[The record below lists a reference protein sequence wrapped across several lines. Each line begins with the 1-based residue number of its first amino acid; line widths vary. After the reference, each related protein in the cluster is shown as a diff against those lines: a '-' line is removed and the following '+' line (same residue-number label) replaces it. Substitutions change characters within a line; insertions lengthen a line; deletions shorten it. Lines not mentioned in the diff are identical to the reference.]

1 MKQLTLFEE
10 SYLLEALPIKHW
22 DSKTGVVEHLPL
34 RYSIDRRG
42 KVYDKK
48 FLRYR
53 KTAIQI
59 TGYKQITIQYEK
71 GKKKN
76 YLHHR
81 LVACTFLENNN
92 KLKYTQVDHIDENK
106 YNNHVLNL
114 RWVTPSENSKKKQC
128 TKQLE
133 MF

>member
-10 SYLLEALPIKHW
+10 SYLLEVLPIKHW

-53 KTAIQI
+53 KTVSKI
-59 TGYKQITIQYEK
+59 TGYKQITIQFENR
-71 GKKKN
+71 KKKT

-106 YNNHVLNL
+106 HNNHVLNL
-114 RWVTPSENSKKKQC
+114 RWVTPSENSKSKQY